1 MACVDCSGPCAGAAG
16 GEGHD
21 DARILRELFDGTGIM
36 GALDHNKIEVR
47 AGSGPP
53 LACTLC
59 SSMDGDRPVLCCRLT
74 AA

>member
-1 MACVDCSGPCAGAAG
+1 MHGCSCPCAGAAG

-47 AGSGPP
+47 ASGELCWP
-53 LACTLC
+53 CRLC
-59 SSMDGDRPVLCCRLT
+59 STKMQFHFAVVLFICVLRL
-74 AA
+74 